1 MTKKNI
7 LLHVGCGPKN
17 IINTPFKDK
26 EHEWE
31 EIRLDIDNKN
41 NPDIVNSITEM
52 HDVLDSSVN
61 AVFSSH
67 NIEHLYEYQVEIAL
81 KEFLRVLKPEG
92 FALITCPDLMS
103 TCKLIV
109 EDKLNDIAYMSKAGG
124 ITPLDI
130 LYGHRL
136 SIKAG
141 NEYMCHKTG
150 FTKKT
155 LTAYFMNAGFGTVAT
170 LSRSLNFDLWALA
183 TKTKTD
189 KDVLIKTANNYFP
202 S

>member
-1 MTKKNI
+1 MTRKKI
-7 LLHVGCGPKN
+7 VLHVGCGSKN
-17 IINTPFKDK
+17 IINTPFKELD
-26 EHEWE
+26 WE
-31 EIRLDIDNKN
+31 EIRLDIDNN
-41 NPDIVNSITEM
+41 NKPDIVNSMTDM
-52 HDVLDSSVN
+52 HNVLDSSVD

-81 KEFLRVLKPEG
+81 KEFIRVLKPEG

-141 NEYMCHKTG
+141 NEFMCHKTG

-155 LTAYFMNAGFGTVAT
+155 LTAYFMNAGFETIAT
-170 LSRSLNFDLWALA
+170 LSRSSNFDLWGLA
-183 TKTKTD
+183 TKAKTD
-189 KDVLIKTANNYFP
+189 KEVLLTIANNYFP